1 MEIQKILNHY
11 NDPEFIEFYRK
22 YLGNSFMNVG
32 IYKSTLDQTDYDTG
46 ESDVED
52 YYPIDKKKI
61 IREAMNKKN
70 DLLLFFIKNYINP
83 AHTGTVI
90 IDMGGG
96 MGGTMRNLFKIIK
109 NARTDYGRNSDYSLY
124 SYELSS
130 ENCSVNNLINF
141 QTDSRVKI
149 YNRDFLNTFFKEEA
163 VNLIISEDTFHQ
175 VNDKEKLFNEI
186 GRVLSANGH
195 IIMSDIFLLEEC
207 SDTERKKTCE
217 ILGLSNI
224 LKQSEFLQHAVNH
237 NIELINC
244 LYYKSDLNYHYDNC
258 YNLAQENGLSDK
270 ITDYFKKWIDASKY
284 LTSGIFVF
292 KKIY

>member
-1 MEIQKILNHY
+1 METQKILNHY

-22 YLGNSFMNVG
+22 YLGKSFMNVG
-32 IYKSTLDQTDYDTG
+32 IYKYTLDQTDYDSG

-52 YYPIDKKKI
+52 YYPIDIKKNIK
-61 IREAMNKKN
+61 EAMNKKN
-70 DLLLFFIKNYINP
+70 DLLIFFIKNYINP

-90 IDMGGG
+90 LEMGGG
-96 MGGTMRNLFKIIK
+96 MGGTMRSLFKIIK
-109 NARTDYGRNSDYSLY
+109 NARTDYGRNSEYSLY

-163 VNLIISEDTFHQ
+163 VNLIVSEDTFHQ

-186 GRVLSANGH
+186 NRVLSVNGH

-207 SDTERKKTCE
+207 SDKEREKACE
-217 ILGLSNI
+217 ILGLSHI
-224 LKQSEFLQHAVNH
+224 LKQSEFIKHAVNY

-244 LYYKSDLNYHYDNC
+244 LYYKNDLNFHYTNC
-258 YNLAQENGLSDK
+258 YNLAKENKLSDK
-270 ITDYFKKWIDASKY
+270 ITNYFNKWIDASQY